1 MLKEQFTSKHCLQT
15 SVWKQQ
21 QATKDFLIFCIFF
34 IFWGENFVFSFKRLK
49 FKRASFCCLFAFFGS
64 KSSIFSFSLSS
75 LSAPKLVINITLFWD
90 ESVLEYLGDVDEDSL
105 DLLEHERELFGLV
118 LATIK
123 L

>member
-1 MLKEQFTSKHCLQT
+1 MQKKKSNFLFNIFSFKTG
-15 SVWKQQ
+15 
-21 QATKDFLIFCIFF
+21 DFDLDRE
-34 IFWGENFVFSFKRLK
+34 WVERSRENFVFSFKRLK